1 MISIFVAS
9 DWYWPVVFSPVG
21 VNCLE
26 DHIIETESDCK
37 FAAERRD
44 SLSYVGNVTNN
55 LYPAG
60 CFWNN
65 YKAYFN
71 NIIDPSKTDPE
82 GNRGGICWRKRI
94 YLVSIMWKIFSNHF
108 NFFKDCYR
116 LIIFFNRHIE
126 KRFEVTKFAE
136 NCSDIGKET
145 LDSISE
151 CKEAAKEMNAAYMKD
166 INLQNC
172 PKACVATSPE
182 YVFWNNN
189 EMGDRNIEC
198 QAICRKSGKYSKEA
212 TA

>member
-1 MISIFVAS
+1 MWKVYCFAKYDFEHLHENIPLSNMISIFIAS
-9 DWYWPVVFSPVG
+9 DLDWPVVFSSFG
-21 VNCLE
+21 ENCLE

-44 SLSYVGNVTNN
+44 SLSYVANVTNN

-108 NFFKDCYR
+108 FVFSK
-116 LIIFFNRHIE
+116 I
-126 KRFEVTKFAE
+126 V
-136 NCSDIGKET
+136 IG
-145 LDSISE
+145 
-151 CKEAAKEMNAAYMKD
+151 
-166 INLQNC
+166 
-172 PKACVATSPE
+172 
-182 YVFWNNN
+182 
-189 EMGDRNIEC
+189 
-198 QAICRKSGKYSKEA
+198 
-212 TA
+212 

>member
-1 MISIFVAS
+1 MFITECFSTSIHPTAVPIQTRLLSVWKVYCFAKFDFEHLHENHNQQDPLSNIISIFTAS
-9 DWYWPVVFSPVG
+9 DLDWPVVFSSFG
-21 VNCLE
+21 ENCLE

-108 NFFKDCYR
+108 NFVFSK
-116 LIIFFNRHIE
+116 I
-126 KRFEVTKFAE
+126 V
-136 NCSDIGKET
+136 
-145 LDSISE
+145 
-151 CKEAAKEMNAAYMKD
+151 
-166 INLQNC
+166 LQVY
-172 PKACVATSPE
+172 P
-182 YVFWNNN
+182 
-189 EMGDRNIEC
+189 I
-198 QAICRKSGKYSKEA
+198 
-212 TA
+212 

>member
-9 DWYWPVVFSPVG
+9 DWDWPVVFSSFG

-26 DHIIETESDCK
+26 DHIIETEKDCK

-44 SLSYVGNVTNN
+44 SLSYIGNVTNN
-55 LYPAG
+55 RYPAG

-65 YKAYFN
+65 YKVYFN
-71 NIIDPSKTDPE
+71 TIIDPSKTDPE
-82 GNRGGICWRKRI
+82 GNTGGICWRKRMH
-94 YLVSIMWKIFSNHF
+94 LPSIMWKIFSNHF
-108 NFFKDCYR
+108 KTFHLLKDRYR
-116 LIIFFNRHIE
+116 QIIFFNRLTE

-166 INLQNC
+166 ITLHNL
-172 PKACVATSPE
+172 SL
-182 YVFWNNN
+182 
-189 EMGDRNIEC
+189 IH
-198 QAICRKSGKYSKEA
+198 I
-212 TA
+212 